1 VKKTLIVAGLVLAL
15 VIGGAYAIFSYSKD
29 KTKAIT
35 TVPTKPKVSKTEVNK
50 TETATTT
57 AIQQVPEV
65 SKAELDQ
72 AATNFYEIESN
83 VKDDDIFYYGMI
95 TMALQ
100 KLEFK
105 GEEYYRI
112 PGTVD
117 VKRIQFDRAN
127 LQYLKNKAVELKAS
141 EPFPRILGKWL
152 KGDFSNLED
161 DYLTIRAL
169 KGDPSEPSQ
178 SPVLKVRTAKEEQK
192 YIEHFFGDEGLKI
205 NKKDWQ

>member
-1 VKKTLIVAGLVLAL
+1 VKKTLIIAGLGLAL
-15 VIGGAYAIFSYSKD
+15 VIGGAYTISSYSRD
-29 KTKAIT
+29 KTVAAT
-35 TVPTKPKVSKTEVNK
+35 TVPSKPKVSKTEVNK
-50 TETATTT
+50 AETSTTT
-57 AIQQVPEV
+57 ATQQVPEV
-65 SKAELDQ
+65 SKAELDK
-72 AATNFYEIESN
+72 AAKNFYKIESN
-83 VKDDDIFYYGMI
+83 VKNDDIFYYGMI

-105 GEEYYRI
+105 GEENYHI

-141 EPFPRILGKWL
+141 EPYPRIIDKWL
-152 KGDFSNLED
+152 KGDFSNFED
-161 DYLTIRAL
+161 DYLTIRDL
-169 KGDPSEPSQ
+169 KSDTTEPSQ
-178 SPVLKVRTAKEEQK
+178 SPVLKVRTAEEEQK